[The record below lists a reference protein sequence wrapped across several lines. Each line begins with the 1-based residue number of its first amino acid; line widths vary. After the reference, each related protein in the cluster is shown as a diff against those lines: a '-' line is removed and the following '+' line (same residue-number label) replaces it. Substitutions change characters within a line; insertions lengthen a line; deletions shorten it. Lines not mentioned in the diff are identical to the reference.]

1 MKNIYGK
8 ANNYKTKADRLTIL
22 TSYRKNLLKLLKEG
36 YSPFENNEEL
46 KKSSRLVILKKDEQ
60 NSC

>member
-36 YSPFENNEEL
+36 YSPFE
-46 KKSSRLVILKKDEQ
+46 KK
-60 NSC
+60 